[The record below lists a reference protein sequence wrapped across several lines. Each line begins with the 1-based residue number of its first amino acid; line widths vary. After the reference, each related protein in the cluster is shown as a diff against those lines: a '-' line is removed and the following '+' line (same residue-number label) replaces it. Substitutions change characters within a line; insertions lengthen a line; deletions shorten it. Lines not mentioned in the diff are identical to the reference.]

1 MDPVQELVAQQFGM
15 ASVDNLE
22 EKEEANARG
31 WRTFR
36 VVKDYDQLEPDEIIC
51 PNVTSGVSCAE
62 CKLCS
67 GTKVRA
73 KNIVVKAHGVK
84 SKRVSLRSNNLV

>member
-1 MDPVQELVAQQFGM
+1 MDPIKTTIAKQFGM

-22 EKEEANARG
+22 EKEEANSRG

-36 VVKDYDQLEPDEIIC
+36 VVDNYDQLEPDEIIC
-51 PNVTSGVSCAE
+51 PNVTSGVSCIE

-67 GTKVRA
+67 GTRVKA

-84 SKRVSLRSNNLV
+84 SKRVSLRSKNLV